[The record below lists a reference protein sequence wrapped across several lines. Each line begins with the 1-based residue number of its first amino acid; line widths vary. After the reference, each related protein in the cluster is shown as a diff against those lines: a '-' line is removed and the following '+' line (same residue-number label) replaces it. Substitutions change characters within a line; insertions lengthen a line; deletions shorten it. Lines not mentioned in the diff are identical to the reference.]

1 MKKMRKITTL
11 IFFSTVVLL
20 VLLVIFSQ
28 TPLFKSWL
36 KNRVIAYVEAS
47 TQTHLEIKKLRGNLY
62 SFLQIEDL
70 VWTIDKK
77 KFFTVKRVLL
87 QYRPM
92 ALLLKKIE
100 IQQILVEQPVV
111 FLDQKADSSWNFQR
125 MLSAKPHEK
134 AGIPD
139 SSSVFDWGISL
150 EKCKIVAGSA
160 QIQRAPKTAIVLPE
174 KISRLNLD
182 FSFFM
187 FDDILNLALE
197 QFSFQTENPDF
208 SFSVSKTAFES
219 NQEETHLKDL
229 SIQTGSSKVSSNID
243 FINKKPKTLNLL
255 LKGAPVDLSEV
266 RRFLPSFE
274 FYGTPRIN
282 IETRGRLDDL
292 TLNCNLQSGQS
303 VVRLWGNVHVAT
315 KPYGYHLQGQVRNLN
330 LYESLHDS
338 SLTTDLNLTFAVD
351 GKGTDPEK
359 MRAKFSL
366 QVDSSVVAAKKINS
380 MQMHGAILDD
390 SLSVQL
396 DAVVEGAKFAL
407 QGNLNFLPRE
417 AGLHYAANGTVH
429 RFDLSR
435 FSNAQNIRSD
445 VNVAFALRGSGTD
458 LKTMNGQLDLR
469 LLPSSLNHVPIDSA
483 AIQWTFAD
491 ERLDVHRFK
500 IVSPLGTLHANG
512 HLSVHGENALT
523 VDADFDDVSVLSP
536 VLPVDSLSGSGSFH
550 GSVTGPA
557 DSLNVKTNFTFSHFG
572 NRDAQVGQF
581 SGTATGVIY
590 SDRQRFSFR
599 GKAERLRASSFQ
611 LTKALVAIDYA
622 DSSADFDVNLL
633 NGTEYSFKTAG
644 IVKLQPEETSIE
656 ISDLGLQYKQLIW
669 EKGQTPTMIKMRNTS
684 YEVTGFDL
692 YSDAQ
697 KLSFSGRLD
706 PLAENHFQIDL
717 SHLNLDTLRRRMGMD
732 ADIGGDL
739 NLKLLF
745 TGQFSRPKLDVE
757 FDVNNGHSYHVT
769 YKKIRGNFGFDDEKF
784 LWNGVLSKTE
794 SDSLFE
800 TSGYVPLHL
809 SFSPF
814 QHAIYNDRQLVLKVS
829 THGIDLS
836 FLQPLIR
843 GIENVHGKIVG
854 DIVISNT
861 LSDLRGVGPLRLING
876 AVDVPEIGTKYRK
889 INLVLFLNDKEV
901 LIRDFRL
908 RSGDGSLKIVDGSLS
923 LSSDEVQAFNA
934 KFRLNDF
941 QMMNN
946 KKMKAKVDGDIE
958 LSGSI
963 QSPTFS
969 GDLTVTECVIFYEKW
984 FGNEAVYL
992 TSKPFFVIS
1001 PDSIKQD
1008 SSGAVRFQ
1016 KKIKGAETIFTETRF
1031 YKSLQGELSLT
1042 FPRNTWIRSGDAN
1055 IEIEGDLA
1063 AVKESDDIALFGS
1076 FSTIRGFYSLLGNR
1090 FQIKKGEMIFDGN
1103 PDYNPEVSIEATYFL
1118 ESSNGADREKQEF
1131 DVIISGTL
1139 FYPEFRFTLDGNEVE
1154 QNDLISI
1161 LLFGKRFADS
1171 PLGQIGGSQG
1181 LSSAKKSGQSGTGLD
1196 KQATGALTG
1205 QILKQLSGKLGDQLR
1220 LDMIQIEKGN
1230 SWKDSSVRIGKYL
1243 TPDVFVSVSQDF
1255 GDQGNQTVDLEYEFP
1270 RILFFNLLLQASSE
1284 SQGNSALDVIW
1295 KIEW

>member
-1 MKKMRKITTL
+1 MKKMRKVTTL
-11 IFFSTVVLL
+11 VFFSTVVLL
-20 VLLVIFSQ
+20 ALLVIFSQ
-28 TPLFKSWL
+28 TPVFKSWL
-36 KNRVIAYVEAS
+36 KDRVIAYIEAS

-70 VWTIDKK
+70 VWKIDAKN
-77 KFFTVKRVLL
+77 FFTVKRVLL

-100 IQQILVEQPVV
+100 IQQILVEEPAV

-125 MLSAKPHEK
+125 LLSAKPHEK
-134 AGIPD
+134 AETAD

-150 EKCKIVAGSA
+150 EKCKIVSGSA
-160 QIQRAPKTAIVLPE
+160 QIQRAPQTAIVLPE

-187 FDDILNLALE
+187 FDDILNLSLE

-208 SFSVSKTAFES
+208 SFSVSKTAFAS

-229 SIQTGSSKVSSNID
+229 SIQTSSSKLSSKID
-243 FINKKPKTLNLL
+243 FINKKPKTLDLL

-274 FYGTPRIN
+274 FYGTPKIN

-303 VVRLWGNVHVAT
+303 VVRLWGKVQVAT
-315 KPYGYHLQGQVRNLN
+315 KPYGYHLQGQVRDLN

-351 GKGTDPEK
+351 GKGTEPKK
-359 MRAKFSL
+359 MNAKFSL
-366 QVDSSVVAAKKINS
+366 QVDSSVVAAKKINF
-380 MQMHGAILDD
+380 MQMHGTVLDD

-396 DAVVEGAKFAL
+396 DAVVERARLAL
-407 QGNLNFLPRE
+407 QGSLLPGE
-417 AGLHYAANGTVH
+417 AGLHYAAHGTVH

-435 FSNAQNIRSD
+435 LSNAQNIHSD
-445 VNVAFALRGSGTD
+445 VNFAYALTGSGTD

-469 LLPSSLNHVPIDSA
+469 LLPSSLNHVPVDSA

-500 IVSPLGTLHANG
+500 IVSPLGTVRAKG
-512 HLSVHGENALT
+512 HLSVQGENALS
-523 VDADFDDVSVLSP
+523 VDADFNDVSVLSP

-557 DSLNVKTNFTFSHFG
+557 DSLHVKANVAFSQFG
-572 NRDAQVGQF
+572 NRNAQVGQF

-590 SDRQRFSFR
+590 SDRQRFSIR

-611 LTKALVAIDYA
+611 LTKALLAIDYA
-622 DSSADFDVNLL
+622 DSSAEFDIKLL

-644 IVKLQPEETSIE
+644 IVKLQAEETSIE
-656 ISDLGLQYKQLIW
+656 ISDLALQYKQLIW
-669 EKGQTPTMIKMRNTS
+669 KKGQTPTTIKMRNTS

-697 KLSFSGRLD
+697 KMSFSGRLD

-717 SHLNLDTLRRRMGMD
+717 SRINLDTLRRRLDMG

-745 TGQFSRPKLDVE
+745 TGLFNRPKLAVE
-757 FDVNNGHSYHVT
+757 FDVKNGHSYHVT
-769 YKKIRGNFGFDDEKF
+769 YKKITGNFGFDDEKF
-784 LWNGVLSKTE
+784 LWNGVLSKAE

-836 FLQPLIR
+836 FLQPLFP
-843 GIENVHGKIVG
+843 GIENVQGKIVG

-861 LSDLRGVGPLRLING
+861 LNDLRGVGPLRLING

-992 TSKPFFVIS
+992 TSKPFFVIT

-1016 KKIKGAETIFTETRF
+1016 KRIKGAETIFTETRF
-1031 YKSLQGELSLT
+1031 YKSLRGELSLT
-1042 FPRNTWIRSGDAN
+1042 FPRNAWIRSGDAN
-1055 IEIEGDLA
+1055 IEVEGDLA
-1063 AVKESDDIALFGS
+1063 AVKESDDIVLFGS

-1090 FQIKKGEMIFDGN
+1090 FQIKKGEMIFDGS

-1118 ESSNGADREKQEF
+1118 QRTNGADREKQEF

-1181 LSSAKKSGQSGTGLD
+1181 LNSTKKSGQSGTGLD
-1196 KQATGALTG
+1196 KRATGVLTG

-1230 SWKDSSVRIGKYL
+1230 SWKDSRVRIGKYL